1 MSTKI
6 LQYPRYKSLFFIA
19 LFTSIIFWGS
29 LLGWLWFKLPQWLA
43 AWTTLEE
50 HVRSTL
56 LPPIVFTA
64 VFAAQLLNTLMRI
77 RHLSMLRGFAV
88 MLTEKQQPDLYSRLH
103 KVCARLDIE
112 TPPTAYVCGH
122 NQLLKSVHVFGKDH
136 LALDGD
142 IISALTERQ
151 GAIEFHMGQQLAK
164 LRDPYNPWYF
174 LLAPALVLPLL
185 GSAWRRAQIYQY
197 DRAGLSAC
205 KTKVDAALGLA
216 VEVTRSDRWKSVN
229 IPEFAK
235 QSQDAALFWMSAN
248 ELVSAEPWPSKRMA
262 HLRALATSS
271 DTFIPRRHLLA
282 WLFIAPLP
290 YIKLSGPA
298 GILHTAGLVLWLV
311 PMLYWGQLLLPRLSQ
326 YLPTTANMLTQSPES
341 AAGNQTEN
349 TKAEQANNPY
359 KGIDADLG
367 ALGTLARNR
376 VTKSNLIPCDGGELG
391 DIKLNY
397 APARY
402 AYSCDQS
409 VVYTRISH
417 GEFVPGKRA
426 HVRRYDWKK
435 METIPEKGKKKPA
448 NTGK

>member
-1 MSTKI
+1 
-6 LQYPRYKSLFFIA
+6 
-19 LFTSIIFWGS
+19 
-29 LLGWLWFKLPQWLA
+29 
-43 AWTTLEE
+43 
-50 HVRSTL
+50 
-56 LPPIVFTA
+56 
-64 VFAAQLLNTLMRI
+64 
-77 RHLSMLRGFAV
+77 

-151 GAIEFHMGQQLAK
+151 GAIEFHMGQQLAR
-164 LRDPYNPWYF
+164 LRDPYRPWYLF
-174 LLAPALVLPLL
+174 LVPALVLPLL

-235 QSQDAALFWMSAN
+235 QSQDAALFWMSVN
-248 ELVSAEPWPSKRMA
+248 ELVSAEPWPAKRMA

-298 GILHTAGLVLWLV
+298 GILHAAGLLLWLL
-311 PMLYWGQLLLPRLSQ
+311 PMLHWGQLLLPKLSQ
-326 YLPTTANMLTQSPES
+326 YLPTTANILTLSPDSRARQSNRNHKGR
-341 AAGNQTEN
+341 AGKQSL
-349 TKAEQANNPY
+349 Q
-359 KGIDADLG
+359 G
-367 ALGTLARNR
+367 NR
-376 VTKSNLIPCDGGELG
+376 C
-391 DIKLNY
+391 
-397 APARY
+397 
-402 AYSCDQS
+402 
-409 VVYTRISH
+409 
-417 GEFVPGKRA
+417 
-426 HVRRYDWKK
+426 
-435 METIPEKGKKKPA
+435 
-448 NTGK
+448 